1 MVNCNK
7 ESFDFNDLI
16 DIMKTLRAPGG
27 CPWDIEQT
35 HESIRRNFIEEVY
48 EACEAIDLKDDAL
61 LCEELG
67 DVLLQVVFHT
77 RIAEDRGAFSMSD
90 VCDGVC
96 RKLILRHPHI
106 FGEEKD
112 LKTADQVLDRWDEI
126 KKAEK
131 HQKSVSQS
139 MDQVAKTLPALIYAE
154 KIQKKAAKSGLS
166 VDIPSAGTP
175 EEEIGRKLFDVVSEA
190 RACGID
196 PEKAL
201 TDFSQNYIK
210 KFSAQELGNKE

>member
-1 MVNCNK
+1 MT
-7 ESFDFNDLI
+7 I
-16 DIMKTLRAPGG
+16 LRAPGG

-48 EACEAIDLKDDAL
+48 EACEAIDLQDDTL

-67 DVLLQVVFHT
+67 DVLLQVVFHA
-77 RIAEDRGAFSMSD
+77 RIAEDRGAFSISD

-131 HQKSVSQS
+131 HQKSVSQA

-154 KIQKKAAKSGLS
+154 KIQKKAAKSGS
-166 VDIPSAGTP
+166 DIRPEPASSP
-175 EEEIGRKLFDVVSEA
+175 EEEIGNKLFAVVAEA
-190 RACGID
+190 RERGID

-201 TDFSQNYIK
+201 SDVTKAFVKQFSK
-210 KFSAQELGNKE
+210 QELADKK